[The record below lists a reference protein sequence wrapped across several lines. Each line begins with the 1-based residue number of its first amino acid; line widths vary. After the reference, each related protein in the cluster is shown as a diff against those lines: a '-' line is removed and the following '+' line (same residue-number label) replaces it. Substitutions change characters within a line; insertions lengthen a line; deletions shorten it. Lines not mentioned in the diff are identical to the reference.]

1 MNEIE
6 LTPKQIVAELDKYIV
21 GQGEAKKSV
30 AIALRNRWRRKR
42 LSEDMQNEIIPKNIL
57 LIGPTGVGK
66 TEIARRLARLV
77 GAPFIKV
84 EATKYTEVGYVGRDV
99 EQIIRDLVANA
110 IRMVQEQESQRYER
124 KAEEEANKRILQVLW
139 PKKKSVTDKV
149 PNPMD
154 VFFSSGDEGEEKEE
168 PKQLEEPM
176 SGRRQQMLDDI
187 RQHKMDDREIEVEVA
202 EQERTIQGILTG
214 NSTEELTNN
223 FQEMLGSILPKKKKM
238 KKMTIA
244 KAREVFKEEELEKCL
259 DMDVIVDKAIEATE
273 EAGIVFIDEFDK
285 IAEKGRSNGP
295 DVSREG
301 VQRDILPIVE
311 GATVNTKYG
320 PVKTDHI
327 LFIAAGAFHV
337 SKPSDLIPELQGRF
351 PIRVELQSLT
361 VDDFRRILTEPNQSL
376 VKQYT
381 ALLAT
386 DGVTLEFTDDGINA
400 IAEYAHRVNQET
412 ENIGARRLHTILE
425 KILENVAYEAPDIE
439 TKHIVIDKAF
449 VADKLNDVV
458 QNVDLSHYICKK
470 AYSAVKT
477 AYSMNK
483 SKPA

>member
-6 LTPKQIVAELDKYIV
+6 LTPKQIVAELNKYIV

-110 IRMVQEQESQRYER
+110 IRMVQEQESQRYEQ

-439 TKHIVIDKAF
+439 TKHIVIDKVF

-458 QNVDLSHYICKK
+458 QNVDLSHYIL
-470 AYSAVKT
+470 
-477 AYSMNK
+477 
-483 SKPA
+483 

>member
-1 MNEIE
+1 MNDIE

-21 GQGEAKKSV
+21 GQDEAKKSV
-30 AIALRNRWRRKR
+30 SIALRNRWRRKR
-42 LSEDMQNEIIPKNIL
+42 LSEEMQDEIIPKNIL

-110 IRMVQEQESQRYER
+110 IRMIQEKESEHYEK
-124 KAEEEANKRILQVLW
+124 KAEEEADKRILQVLW
-139 PKKKSVTDKV
+139 PKKEEIKEKVTH
-149 PNPMD
+149 PMD
-154 VFFSSGDEGEEKEE
+154 LFFSGDEDDTSQEK
-168 PKQLEEPM
+168 PKQVESSSSSDRRMKMLEE
-176 SGRRQQMLDDI
+176 I
-187 RQHKMDDREIEVEVA
+187 RSHKMDDREIEVEVS
-202 EQERTIQGILTG
+202 EQERSIQGILTG

-223 FQEMLGSILPKKKKM
+223 FQEMLGSIMPKRKKKKKM
-238 KKMTIA
+238 TIS
-244 KAREVFKEEELEKCL
+244 KAREIFKEEELGKCL
-259 DMDVIVDKAIEATE
+259 DMDVIVDKAIEVTE
-273 EAGIVFIDEFDK
+273 ESGIVFIDEFDK
-285 IAEKGRSNGP
+285 IAEKGHGNGP

-351 PIRVELQSLT
+351 PIRVELKSLT
-361 VDDFRRILTEPNQSL
+361 VDDFRKILTEPNQSL

-381 ALLAT
+381 ELLAT
-386 DGVTLEFTDDGINA
+386 DGVTLEFTEDGIDA
-400 IAEYAHRVNQET
+400 IAEYAYRVNLET

-425 KILENVAYEAPDIE
+425 KILEDIAYEAPDIE
-439 TKHIVIDKAF
+439 EHNIAVNKAF
-449 VADKLNDVV
+449 VAGKLNDVV
-458 QNVDLSHYICKK
+458 QNVDLSHYIL
-470 AYSAVKT
+470 
-477 AYSMNK
+477 
-483 SKPA
+483 

>member
-1 MNEIE
+1 MNEAE
-6 LTPKQIVAELDKYIV
+6 LTPKQIVTELNKYIV
-21 GQGEAKKSV
+21 GQSEAKKSV
-30 AIALRNRWRRKR
+30 AIALRNRWRRKH
-42 LSEDMQNEIIPKNIL
+42 LSEDMQDEIIPKNIL

-66 TEIARRLARLV
+66 TEIARRLAKLV

-110 IRMVQEQESQRYER
+110 IRMVQEQESQRFEE
-124 KAEEEANKRILQVLW
+124 KAEEEANKRILQVFW
-139 PKKKSVTDKV
+139 PKKTIKEKV
-149 PNPMD
+149 VNPMEA
-154 VFFSSGDEGEEKEE
+154 FFSSDDEEDEKQEE
-168 PKQLEEPM
+168 PAQQLAQLEEGK
-176 SGRRQQMLDDI
+176 SERRQKMLEDI
-187 RQHKMDDREIEVEVA
+187 RAHKMDEREIEIEVK
-202 EQERTIQGILTG
+202 EQERAIQGILTG

-223 FQEMLGSILPKKKKM
+223 FQEMLGSIMPKKKKK
-238 KKMTIA
+238 KKMTVA
-244 KAREVFKEEELEKCL
+244 KAREIFKEEELEKCL

-273 EAGIVFIDEFDK
+273 QAGIVFIDEFDK
-285 IAEKGRSNGP
+285 IAEKGRGGGP

-361 VDDFRRILTEPNQSL
+361 VDDFRKILTEPNQSL

-381 ALLAT
+381 SLLAT
-386 DGVTLEFTDDGINA
+386 DGVTLNFTDDGIDA
-400 IAEYAHRVNQET
+400 IAEYAHRVNLET

-425 KILENVAYEAPDIE
+425 KILEDIAYEAPDIDE
-439 TKHIVIDKAF
+439 KQIDVNKEF
-449 VADKLNDVV
+449 VFSKLDDVV
-458 QNVDLSHYICKK
+458 QNVDLSHYIL
-470 AYSAVKT
+470 
-477 AYSMNK
+477 
-483 SKPA
+483 

>member
-1 MNEIE
+1 MEQSSW
-6 LTPKQIVAELDKYIV
+6 TPKQIVAELNKYIV
-21 GQGEAKKSV
+21 GQGDAKKSV

-42 LSEDMQNEIIPKNIL
+42 LSEEMQDEIIPKNIL

-66 TEIARRLARLV
+66 TEIARRLAKLV

-99 EQIIRDLVANA
+99 EQMIRDLVANA
-110 IRMVQEQESQRYER
+110 IRMVQEQESQRYEE
-124 KAEEEANKRILQVLW
+124 KAEAEANTRILQVFW
-139 PKKKSVTDKV
+139 PKKSVVEKV
-149 PNPMD
+149 KNPMD
-154 VFFSSGDEGEEKEE
+154 VFFGSDDDETKEE
-168 PKQLEEPM
+168 PKQLEEGN
-176 SGRRQQMLDDI
+176 SDRRQKMLEDI
-187 RQHKMDDREIEVEVA
+187 CAHKMDDREIEVEVA
-202 EQERTIQGILTG
+202 EQGPGFQGILTG

-223 FQEMLGSILPKKKKM
+223 FQEMLGSIMPKKKKK
-238 KKMTIA
+238 KKMTVA
-244 KAREVFKEEELEKCL
+244 KAREIFKEEELEKCL
-259 DMDVIVDKAIEATE
+259 DLDTIVDKAVAATE
-273 EAGIVFIDEFDK
+273 ESGIVFIDEFDK
-285 IAEKGRSNGP
+285 IAEKGRTNGP

-361 VDDFRRILTEPNQSL
+361 VEDFRRILTEPSQSL

-381 ALLAT
+381 ALLET
-386 DGVTLEFTDDGINA
+386 EGLTLDFTDDGINA
-400 IAEYAHRVNQET
+400 IAEYAYRVNRET

-425 KILENVAYEAPDIE
+425 KILEDVAYEAPDVDE
-439 TKHIVIDKAF
+439 KNIVIDKDF
-449 VADKLNDVV
+449 VAGKLHDVV
-458 QNVDLSHYICKK
+458 QNVDLSHYIL
-470 AYSAVKT
+470 
-477 AYSMNK
+477 
-483 SKPA
+483 